1 MLKTETGNPKV
12 SFDNIIHLIVQ
23 HGPIVGVIHR
33 VHPNKTHSTFIFFWN
48 EYVHEATGFACGET
62 TLNSL
67 YLQSLV
73 SMIPGCNRN
82 VEADIISMIGSEI
95 DNLYFKAQ
103 KESET
108 IHYIFRPNSVIG
120 ESAISSLGY
129 KVFEIYCQEIYTED
143 KGYMM
148 EVERPN

>member
-12 SFDNIIHLIVQ
+12 SFDNTIHLIVQ
-23 HGPIVGVIHR
+23 HGPVVGVIHR
-33 VHPNKTHSTFIFFWN
+33 VHPNNTHSTFIFFWN
-48 EYVHEATGFACGET
+48 EYVHEATGFACGEESI
-62 TLNSL
+62 NSL
-67 YLQSLV
+67 YFQSLV

-82 VEADIISMIGSEI
+82 VEADIVSMIGSKI
-95 DNLYFKAQ
+95 DNLYVKAQ
-103 KESET
+103 KELKT
-108 IHYIFRPNSVIG
+108 IHYIFKPNSVIG
-120 ESAISSLGY
+120 EQAIVSLGY